1 MTPALNVADNVRERE
16 SLRKM
21 SLIDPTQKEIMEE
34 QKAFLKGKSLKY
46 KLSYFAEYYLKG
58 TIVAIII
65 LICLISLVRTMM
77 NNKDHDLYV
86 LFINSVGNLEASEF
100 EDIAGTNKDKSE
112 IVFDDSL
119 YIDLSANDNASY
131 LSLQKWVALMAAGD
145 CDVMLADF
153 PTMSNYASQG
163 FYMDLREAFS
173 PEELNAL
180 GDRVIWSDIYDEDGN
195 PTGETYPSMID
206 VTDSARLNS
215 VPVFLLDKVVFTIAA
230 STERLDTAKLF
241 FDYINN

>member
-1 MTPALNVADNVRERE
+1 
-16 SLRKM
+16 M
-21 SLIDPTQKEIMEE
+21 SLIDPTQKEIIEE
-34 QKAFLKGKSLKY
+34 QKAFLKGKPLKY

-58 TIVAIII
+58 TVIAIII
-65 LICLISLVRTMM
+65 LICIISLIRTML

-86 LFINSVGNLEASEF
+86 LFINSVGNLESEEF
-100 EDIAGTNKDKSE
+100 EDIAGTDKSKNE
-112 IVFDDSL
+112 VVFDDSL
-119 YIDLSANDNASY
+119 YIDLTSNDSSSY

-153 PTMSNYASQG
+153 ATMSNYASQG

-180 GDRVIWSDIYDEDGN
+180 GDRVIWSDILDEDGN
-195 PTGETYPSMID
+195 PTGESLPLMID
-206 VTDSARLNS
+206 VTESARLNS

>member
-1 MTPALNVADNVRERE
+1 
-16 SLRKM
+16 
-21 SLIDPTQKEIMEE
+21 
-34 QKAFLKGKSLKY
+34 
-46 KLSYFAEYYLKG
+46 
-58 TIVAIII
+58 
-65 LICLISLVRTMM
+65 MM

-100 EDIAGTNKDKSE
+100 EDIAGTNKDKNE

-180 GDRVIWSDIYDEDGN
+180 GDRVIWSDILDEDGK